1 MKRITVA
8 VHEKTYRQARVWA
21 AENDISLSALVAWL
35 LEMLPG
41 IPRDARA
48 FPPARNASTAEP
60 ASPSNQPAAG
70 NPPASFA

>member
-21 AENDISLSALVAWL
+21 DENDISLSALVAWL
-35 LEMLPG
+35 LETL